1 MLKTLVV
8 LLWPAGIVA
17 ILALSALLARRPTR
31 HPVPAPAASSGRGGH
46 HMAAASRPARSSI
59 VGLLLLLTVGAVA
72 VYALTTLLGVLVTH
86 AGPTIDKPIYQWMS
100 HHETHYW
107 TAAMNRATKV
117 GNTWTTWGA
126 TVIAAICL
134 SAFYRAKKW
143 LPPVVLGAA
152 IVVDHYLTLSLRH
165 TFHRLGP
172 PDSPLGT
179 FPSGGCDRMLVFY
192 GLIAYLIWREASGS
206 RRVAIWSAGV
216 VYAAAFSEAYSRVY
230 LTLHWFT
237 DAVSGLIYGTLIL
250 ATFIATIRL
259 VDGPG
264 RKPAL
269 QTGIVPDESAVSA
282 NHAASPPVAVA
293 GDHAPS
299 MP

>member
-17 ILALSALLARRPTR
+17 ILAMTALLARRPTR
-31 HPVPAPAASSGRGGH
+31 HPVPAPAASIGRGGH

-86 AGPTIDKPIYQWMS
+86 AGPGIDKPIYQWMS

-152 IVVDHYLTLSLRH
+152 IVIDHYLTLSLRH

-230 LTLHWFT
+230 LTLHWFS

-250 ATFIATIRL
+250 ATFIAAIRL

-269 QTGIVPDESAVSA
+269 QTGIAPDEPAVSA
-282 NHAASPPVAVA
+282 NHAASPAAAVA
-293 GDHAPS
+293 GDHEPS
-299 MP
+299 TP

>member
-17 ILALSALLARRPTR
+17 ILALAALLARRPAR
-31 HPVPAPAASSGRGGH
+31 HPVPAGAAMNGHGGNH
-46 HMAAASRPARSSI
+46 EVAASRSARSSI

-86 AGPTIDKPIYQWMS
+86 AGPTIDKPINLWMT

-107 TAAMNRATKV
+107 KAAMNRATKV

-126 TVIAAICL
+126 GVVAAVCL
-134 SAFYRAKKW
+134 AAFYRTKKW
-143 LPPVVLGAA
+143 LPPVVIAAA
-152 IVVDHYLTLSLRH
+152 IVIDHYLTLSLRH

-172 PDSPLGT
+172 PASPLGT
-179 FPSGGCDRMLVFY
+179 FPSGGCDRILVFY
-192 GLIAYLIWREASGS
+192 GLIAYLIWREVSGS

-216 VYAAAFSEAYSRVY
+216 VYALAFSEAYSRVY

-237 DAVSGLIYGTLIL
+237 DAASGLIYGTLIL
-250 ATFIATIRL
+250 ATFIAAIRL

-264 RKPAL
+264 RRPAAEA
-269 QTGIVPDESAVSA
+269 GIVPDEPAVTA
-282 NHAASPPVAVA
+282 DHAASPPAPVA